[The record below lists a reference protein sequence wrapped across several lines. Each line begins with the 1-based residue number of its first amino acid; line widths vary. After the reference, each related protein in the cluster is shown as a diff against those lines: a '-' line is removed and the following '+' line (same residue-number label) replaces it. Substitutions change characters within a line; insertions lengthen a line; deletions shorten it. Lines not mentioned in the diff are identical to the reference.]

1 MDHEQTCDE
10 YEKIIGE
17 ALFTGD
23 HSKAMRRT
31 TCKLAASRA
40 MFCGCGNVHDQQKI
54 HVVEIVHADGK
65 EQTIAALCPDCW
77 TKNLPAIENVA
88 KKATAD
94 YIEAGQ
100 EPPIV
105 RVATWQQFIIVK
117 GA

>member
-1 MDHEQTCDE
+1 MDYEQ
-10 YEKIIGE
+10 IIGT
-17 ALFTGD
+17 ALLTGD
-23 HSKAMRRT
+23 HDKALRQI
-31 TCKLAASRA
+31 TCKLAASTA
-40 MFCGCGNVHDQQKI
+40 MFCGCGNVLDQKTVC
-54 HVVEIVHADGK
+54 VVEIVHADGK